1 MRERISVG
9 VTGAAVM
16 VLITLSVVFARSQNP
31 SERLPAA
38 DVTEPTAGASPAPGV
53 TPDAAS
59 PAAAAASV
67 VTAEDSIRGRAL
79 FASKGCQRCHSVAG
93 EGNARNALDGVGARR
108 TPAELRAWTIGA
120 EALADSLPPSA
131 FRAKQA
137 FQQMRAEELGPL
149 ITYLSS
155 LKQPPKPE

>member
-9 VTGAAVM
+9 VAVAAVV
-16 VLITLSVVFARSQNP
+16 VLVTLSAVFARSQNP
-31 SERLPAA
+31 SVDFSPAEAEQTPGTSPAA
-38 DVTEPTAGASPAPGV
+38 AA
-53 TPDAAS
+53 TPDPAS

-67 VTAEDSIRGRAL
+67 ATPADSTRGRAI
-79 FASKGCQRCHSVAG
+79 FASKGCPRCHSVAG
-93 EGNARNALDGVGARR
+93 EGNARNPLDGVGARR
-108 TPAELRAWTIGA
+108 TPAELRAWTLGA
-120 EALADSLPPSA
+120 EVLADSLPPSA

-137 FQQMRAEELGPL
+137 FQQMPAEELGPL